1 MCIAMA
7 RALLFP
13 ALDGGDEAEAR
24 SGHERFAIPF
34 TFKPQLS
41 FPEALVATAGA
52 LLRIFLGSLLFA
64 VWGTYS
70 LVVWAAIR
78 DPFWRIS
85 VQLPLFLLFL
95 ISFFLLMLAIAALV
109 RTISLQTPLSFR
121 LP

>member
-1 MCIAMA
+1 MF

-13 ALDGGDEAEAR
+13 ALDGGDEAEVR
-24 SGHERFAIPF
+24 SGHERCAIPF

-52 LLRIFLGSLLFA
+52 LLRILLGSLLFA

-78 DPFWRIS
+78 NPFWRIS

-95 ISFFLLMLAIAALV
+95 VSFSLLMQAIAALV
-109 RTISLQTPLSFR
+109 RTISRR
-121 LP
+121 LR

>member
-1 MCIAMA
+1 MKTPCITAA
-7 RALLFP
+7 LALLFP
-13 ALDGGDEAEAR
+13 TIDRDDKEEAR
-24 SGHERFAIPF
+24 SKYERFAIPF

-52 LLRIFLGSLLFA
+52 LLRILLGSLLFA

-78 DPFWRIS
+78 NPFWRIS

-95 ISFFLLMLAIAALV
+95 VSFSLLMQAIAALV
-109 RTISLQTPLSFR
+109 RTISRR
-121 LP
+121 LR